1 MTFFVLNFLKKTCS
15 DTKYYVGTVSV
26 FDAEKYLNFLSN
38 KS

>member
-1 MTFFVLNFLKKTCS
+1 MTFFVLNFFKENLFGYKI
-15 DTKYYVGTVSV
+15 VGTVSV